1 MNREKN
7 RHIFNIKFE
16 NHPREMYYFYEFM
29 SGYSSIQRK
38 LEGFYKKFYTNE
50 LIKGFI
56 LFSTLGLL
64 YFLFM
69 LYLEYFLWLKPLA
82 RTILFWTFITVE
94 GYLLYKFIVLPLTKL
109 ARIKKGI
116 SDTESSKIIGDHFP
130 EVQDKLLNILQL
142 KKESQETE
150 LILAS
155 IEQKAKELQ
164 PIPFKKAINFKTN
177 AKYLKYLSIPLAI
190 WLISLLSGTSKELTN
205 SFTRVVNYQAEYTP
219 PAPFEFILETN
230 NLSVIQ
236 GKSFTLLVST
246 KGEYIPADA
255 KIFYNDQEY
264 FMQEKSNGIFTF
276 TFTNVTEPID
286 FNIQANNVASNDFT
300 LNVIKTPTIQ
310 NITLDLDYPAY
321 TRNKDE
327 KINNTGSILV
337 PEGTKIEW
345 EVSTNQTESVDFI
358 ERKERLPFQLK
369 TKDLFT
375 IQKTIG
381 KSINYQ
387 IASSNEELKDYEK
400 LPYAIKVVKDEFPTI
415 VVQSNIDSL
424 DRGDAQFA
432 GQISDDYG
440 LSKLELVYYNED
452 TPELSK
458 SIQLPINKESIQ
470 TFFYQFPDQLEL
482 VEGVDYELFFR
493 VYDNDGVN
501 GRKKAISKKFSYR
514 QKTEEEIESEIL
526 QEQRNTIQD
535 LEKTIQKQKDQ
546 KKVLDELQNEI
557 QNKKDINWNDKKKV
571 DEFIKRQK
579 QYKEM
584 MERQTDNLQETLEEK
599 KEEEVSMQEKKSEL
613 QKRIEELKKLNKQQ
627 KLLDELQKMAEK
639 LDKEDLVRKAKQLA
653 QENKQ
658 QERSLERILEL
669 TKRYYVEE
677 KSMQIANKL
686 DELSKKQDSLSNDAE
701 NTLDKQKE
709 INKEF
714 DKISE
719 EMEQLQED
727 NEKLKEP
734 MEIPDLEEEK
744 EETQEELN
752 ESEENL
758 EKQQQ
763 RKAQQNQK
771 KASKQMK
778 QMSQKMQAAMDA
790 MQSNMIEENIEDLR
804 KVLENL
810 VTFSFQQEDL
820 MNKFDEI
827 SVRHPDF
834 GKNIKKQ
841 NEIKRYFEHIDDSL
855 YVISMRVPQI
865 SAKIQTDLSN
875 AHYNLDQSLENFAEN
890 RFGSGISNQQY
901 VMTAANNL
909 SDFLSNML
917 DNMQNN
923 MSMGKGQGK
932 GKGKGGGK
940 SFSLPDLI
948 QKQKG
953 LSEAMQKGQ
962 QKGKGK
968 EGEKGEKG
976 EQKKQGNG
984 QNQGDEESNGE
995 LFRIYQQQQQLRQE
1009 LQNAIKEGGEG
1020 AGNAKKALKT
1030 MEQLENEILEK
1041 GFNQGTLQRMR
1052 NLEYELLKLDKAA
1065 FEQGKDKKRK
1075 SNTNELSFQRK
1086 KIKELEFKKQFY
1098 NQIEIL
1104 NRQSLPLQ
1112 QDFEKKVQ
1120 KYFSKKGTK

>member
-1 MNREKN
+1 
-7 RHIFNIKFE
+7 
-16 NHPREMYYFYEFM
+16 M
-29 SGYSSIQRK
+29 SGYSIIQKK

-56 LFSTLGLL
+56 LFSSLGLL
-64 YFLFM
+64 YFLFT

-82 RTILFWTFITVE
+82 RTILFWTFIVVE
-94 GYLLYKFIVLPLTKL
+94 VYLFYRFIVLPLTKL
-109 ARIKKGI
+109 ARIKTGI
-116 SDTESSKIIGDHFP
+116 SDADSSKIIGNHFP

-142 KKESQETE
+142 KKENQETE

-164 PIPFKKAINFKTN
+164 PIPFRKAINFQKNT
-177 AKYLKYLSIPLAI
+177 KYVKYLSIPIAI
-190 WLISLLSGTSKELTN
+190 WLISLISGTSKDLTN
-205 SFTRVVNYQAEYTP
+205 SLNRVVNYQAEYTP
-219 PAPFEFILETN
+219 PAPFEFVLETTE
-230 NLSVIQ
+230 LSVIQ
-236 GKSFTLLVST
+236 GKSFTLLLST
-246 KGEYIPADA
+246 KGDFVPQEA
-255 KIFYNDQEY
+255 KIFYNNQEY
-264 FMQEKSNGIFTF
+264 FLQEKSSGIFTF
-276 TFTNVTEPID
+276 TFTNVNEPID
-286 FNIQANNVASNDFT
+286 FYIKANEVVSFDYR

-310 NITLDLDYPAY
+310 NITLDLDYPGY
-321 TRNKDE
+321 TRKRDE
-327 KINNTGSILV
+327 KINNTGNILV

-345 EVSTNQTESVDFI
+345 EVSTNQTDNVDFI
-358 ERKERLPFQLK
+358 EREERIPFNNKDQ
-369 TKDLFT
+369 DLFS
-375 IQKTIG
+375 IQKTIR
-381 KSINYQ
+381 KSFTYQ
-387 IASSNEELKDYEK
+387 IASSNKELKDYEK
-400 LPYAIKVVKDEFPTI
+400 LPYSVKVVKDEFPTI
-415 VVQSNIDSL
+415 LVQSNIDSL
-424 DRGDAQFA
+424 ERGDAQFA

-440 LSKLELVYYNED
+440 LSKLQLVYYNEE
-452 TPELSK
+452 TPELPK
-458 SIQLPINKESIQ
+458 VLDLPINKESIQ
-470 TFFYQFPDQLEL
+470 TFFYQFPDQLTL
-482 VEGVDYELFFR
+482 IEGIDYELFFR
-493 VYDNDGVN
+493 VFDNDAVN
-501 GRKKAISKKFSYR
+501 GKKKAISKKFSYR
-514 QKTEEEIESEIL
+514 QKTEEEIENEIL

-599 KEEEVSMQEKKSEL
+599 KEEEPSMQDKKNEL
-613 QKRIEELKKLNKQQ
+613 QKRIEELKKLDKQQ

-686 DELSKKQDSLSNDAE
+686 EELSKKQDSLSNNPE

-714 DKISE
+714 DEISK
-719 EMEQLQED
+719 EMDQLQKD
-727 NEKLKEP
+727 NEDLKEP
-734 MEIPDLEEEK
+734 MDIPDLEEER
-744 EETQEELN
+744 EETEEELN
-752 ESEENL
+752 QSEENL
-758 EKQQQ
+758 EKEQKSQA
-763 RKAQQNQK
+763 KQNQK

-778 QMSQKMQAAMDA
+778 QMSQKMQSAMEA
-790 MQSNMIEENIEDLR
+790 MQANSIEENIDDLR

-820 MNKFDEI
+820 MEKFDEI

-834 GKNIKKQ
+834 GKSIKKQ

-901 VMTAANNL
+901 VMTSANNL
-909 SDFLSNML
+909 SDFLSDML
-917 DNMQNN
+917 DNMQNS
-923 MSMGKGQGK
+923 MSSSGK
-932 GKGKGGGK
+932 GKGQGK

-948 QKQKG
+948 QKQQG
-953 LSEAMQKGQ
+953 LSQQMQKGME
-962 QKGKGK
+962 KGKKGQEKDGK
-968 EGEKGEKG
+968 EGDKGKQQQQG
-976 EQKKQGNG
+976 QGKNQGN
-984 QNQGDEESNGE
+984 EELNGE
-995 LFRIYQQQQQLRQE
+995 LFQIYQQQQALRQQLE
-1009 LQNAIKEGGEG
+1009 DAIKEGGEG
-1020 AGNAKKALKT
+1020 AGDAKKALKT

-1052 NLEYELLKLDKAA
+1052 QLEYQLLKLDKAA
-1065 FEQGKDKKRK
+1065 FEQGRDKKRK
-1075 SNTNELSFQRK
+1075 SNTNQASYKRN